1 MNGIIQ
7 FMTTIVSYS
16 FVCVC
21 VCVHVC
27 VRAQSCPSLC
37 DPRTVTHQALCPWN
51 FPKQEYWIGLSF
63 PLPGDLPDPG
73 IKLASLPRSYFVSAL
88 CEFNFLGSILKI
100 K

>member
-21 VCVHVC
+21 VHTC

-37 DPRTVTHQALCPWN
+37 DPRTVTHQAPLSME
-51 FPKQEYWIGLSF
+51 FSQARILDWIVISF
-63 PLPGDLPDPG
+63 TRG
-73 IKLASLPRSYFVSAL
+73 SSWPRDQTRISTTLLLRVCFMW
-88 CEFNFLGSILKI
+88 I
-100 K
+100 